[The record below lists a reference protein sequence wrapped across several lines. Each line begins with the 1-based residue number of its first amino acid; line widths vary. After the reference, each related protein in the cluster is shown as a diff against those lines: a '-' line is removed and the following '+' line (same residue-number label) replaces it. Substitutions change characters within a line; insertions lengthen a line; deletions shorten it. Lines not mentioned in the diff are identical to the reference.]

1 MIAIGINAAIRFAAD
16 TSLSTFYTQ
25 THTHTSKEVDRAA

>member
-16 TSLSTFYTQ
+16 TSLSTFYT
-25 THTHTSKEVDRAA
+25 HTHTSKEVDRAA